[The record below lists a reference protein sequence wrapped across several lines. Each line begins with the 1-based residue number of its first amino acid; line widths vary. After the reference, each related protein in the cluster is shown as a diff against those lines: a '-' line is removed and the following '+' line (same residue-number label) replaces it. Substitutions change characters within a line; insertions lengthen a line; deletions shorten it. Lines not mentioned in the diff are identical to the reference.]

1 MDGIMDPMDTSL
13 CKLWEMV
20 MHREAWC
27 AAVHG
32 VAKTQTR
39 LNNERGPQVVRKE
52 RIDRGVGTEGP
63 FVPHPLLTRMGHVAH
78 TLVLFLKRPSST
90 QAEDSQ
96 ETAGLPGTFAE
107 PALTWRTA
115 SSSVGLPDL
124 SQAGWILFPGLPR
137 GRERVGITGHLLPWR
152 LSSVCSV
159 CFVSLRAPSECST
172 ETYRPRDLMPAG
184 SQSLALSLL
193 TGTFLGRRFHQ
204 VS

>member
-1 MDGIMDPMDTSL
+1 
-13 CKLWEMV
+13 

-124 SQAGWILFPGLPR
+124 SQGSL
-137 GRERVGITGHLLPWR
+137 LLPLLSYHR
-152 LSSVCSV
+152 LTFCLDVCSFHHLNILV
-159 CFVSLRAPSECST
+159 LCRWCSKIHLGSIPGEACSFT
-172 ETYRPRDLMPAG
+172 KCNLHIQFKLVVPCCVFHFRP
-184 SQSLALSLL
+184 
-193 TGTFLGRRFHQ
+193 H
-204 VS
+204 